1 MTPESKV
8 KAKVKKVLKE
18 LGAYYVM
25 PATGGFGNSGAPDFV
40 VCHKGRFFGIE
51 CKAGRNT
58 TTALQDHNLY
68 QIQKAGGTAMVVN
81 ETNVDTLQAELER
94 EHQA

>member
-8 KAKVKKVLKE
+8 KTKVKKILKE

-40 VCHKGRFFGIE
+40 VCHRGRFFGIE

-68 QIQKAGGTAMVVN
+68 QIQKAGGTAMIIN
-81 ETNVDTLQAELER
+81 ESNVDTVQTELER
-94 EHQA
+94 EYKA